1 MVYRVSSLTYLL
13 GKPRVK
19 VPHFAMV
26 NLIAGEQVVP
36 ELVQHDFTAANVAA
50 KLREILL
57 EGAARDRMLEGLT
70 RVKGKLNPPPKRERR
85 RNAAGS
91 GRPAPQRSF
100 STWPLDLARHGP
112 WQKLD
117 DAGLNLVLTA
127 SFSGESS
134 S

>member
-1 MVYRVSSLTYLL
+1 MRDSVCDGYRVSSLTYLL

-70 RVKGKLNPPPKRERR
+70 RVKGKLNPPETRAPEKRR
-85 RNAAGS
+85 RL
-91 GRPAPQRSF
+91 RQTAPQRSF
-100 STWPLDLARHGP
+100 STWLDLARTVHGR
-112 WQKLD
+112 
-117 DAGLNLVLTA
+117 
-127 SFSGESS
+127 S
-134 S
+134 